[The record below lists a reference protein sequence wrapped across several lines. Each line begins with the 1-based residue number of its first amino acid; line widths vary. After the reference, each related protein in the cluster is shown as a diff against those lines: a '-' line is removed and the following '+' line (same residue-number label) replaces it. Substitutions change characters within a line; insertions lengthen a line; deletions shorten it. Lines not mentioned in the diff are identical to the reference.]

1 MGIDVKKIR
10 EDFPLLK
17 KKINGKEIIYFDNA
31 ATTQKPKEV
40 IEAIKEFYENYNANI
55 HRGIYYLSEKATEI
69 YEESKEKVKEFIN
82 AESVKEIIHTKNAS
96 ESINLVAYSYGLDN
110 ISSGDNVVISIMEH
124 HSNLVPWQ
132 IISQLKN
139 AELRVVKMN
148 EEYEVDL
155 EDLKEKIDKRTKIV
169 CITHISNALGSINP
183 IKDVIDIAHD
193 KSIPVLVDGA
203 QSVPHIETDV
213 KKLDVDFLAFSSHKM
228 LGPQGIGILYGKE
241 ELLKDMRPFLG
252 GGDMI
257 KYCTVKSCTYADPP
271 YKFEAGT
278 ANVADAYGLSK
289 AIEYLEKIGM
299 KNIQEHE
306 EKLTRILLKYM
317 NDNPYIEVYG
327 KKDLHNKAGII
338 SFSVKNLHPHD
349 ISTLLD
355 KENIYIRAG
364 HHCAMPLMQYL
375 NTEGTARCSFY
386 LYNTKEEVEKFIE
399 VIDNLIEVFSK

>member
-1 MGIDVKKIR
+1 MAMDVKKIR

-40 IEAIKEFYENYNANI
+40 IKAIKEFYENYNANI

-82 AESVKEIIHTKNAS
+82 AESVKEIIHTKNTS

-110 ISSGDNVVISIMEH
+110 ISSGDNVVISILEH

-132 IISQLKN
+132 IITQLKN

-148 EEYEVDL
+148 ENYEIDL
-155 EDLKEKIDKRTKIV
+155 EDLKEKIDNKTKIV

-193 KSIPVLVDGA
+193 RSIPVLVDGA

-257 KYCTVKSCTYADPP
+257 KHCTAKSCTYADLP

-299 KNIQEHE
+299 RNIQEHE
-306 EKLTRILLKYM
+306 EKLTRVLLKYM
-317 NDNPYIEVYG
+317 NENPNIEVYG
-327 KKDLHNKAGII
+327 KKDLHNRAGII
-338 SFSVKNLHPHD
+338 SFNVKGLHPHD

-364 HHCAMPLMQYL
+364 HHCAMPLMQNL

-386 LYNTKEEVEKFIE
+386 LYNTKEEIEKFIE
-399 VIDNLIEVFSK
+399 VMDNIIEVFSK